1 MVVPSGIFA
10 SLAIISGLSLCLG
23 LWPQSEVLWFVELE
37 FTQIFREIF
46 LFLPVPIGDPISAM
60 LAFSGACVL
69 CYAAWRLASPVGA
82 FLLNH
87 AVLIL
92 LGLTLTP
99 EISLTTALLTTDYS
113 PERAL
118 RFERVMANSSP
129 LNWSL
134 FLFSLL
140 SCLAT
145 HWAVLRR
152 RRWQCRP
159 GAEPSPIR
167 GRNHGNGL

>member
-1 MVVPSGIFA
+1 MRYVRVSVIMPAGIFA

-23 LWPQSEVLWFVELE
+23 LWPGTQILWFVEIE
-37 FTQIFREIF
+37 VAEIFREIF
-46 LFLPVPIGDPISAM
+46 LFLPVPIGHPIPAM
-60 LAFSGACVL
+60 LVFSGASVL
-69 CYAAWRLASPVGA
+69 CYAAWRRASAVGA

-92 LGLTLTP
+92 LGLTVTP
-99 EISLTTALLTTDYS
+99 EISVTTALLTTDYS

-118 RFERVMANSSP
+118 RFEWVMANSSP

-134 FLFSLL
+134 FLLSLL

-145 HWAVLRR
+145 HWAILRR
-152 RRWQCRP
+152 RLWRCRP
-159 GAEPSPIR
+159 SPEPMTAR
-167 GRNHGNGL
+167 